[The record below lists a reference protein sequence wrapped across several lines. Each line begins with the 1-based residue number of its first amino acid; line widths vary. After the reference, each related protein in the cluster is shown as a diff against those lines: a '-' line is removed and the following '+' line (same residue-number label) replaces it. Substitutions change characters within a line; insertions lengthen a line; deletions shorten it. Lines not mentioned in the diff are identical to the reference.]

1 MPPNTYGWCFSVHI
15 LFCIMCTKFFFFSL
29 SLSLF
34 PAGVDAFVS
43 KLFAICYEGLPHIF
57 ELVLIAYSLCFSSFP
72 PPALALP
79 PQQEEDY
86 ECLFYFVPSP

>member
-15 LFCIMCTKFFFFSL
+15 LFCHIVYLHNVYKVFSPSHYFQL
-29 SLSLF
+29 VL
-34 PAGVDAFVS
+34 S

-86 ECLFYFVPSP
+86 ECLFCFVPSP